1 MRAKHNAPNRTDRPE
16 SEYPDHYMPAMPP
29 NVLVTAARRAVAA
42 LNRYE

>member
-1 MRAKHNAPNRTDRPE
+1 MHTTHNAPIRTDSPE

-42 LNRYE
+42 LNQYE